1 MIVGRPMSRIDGF
14 AKVTGRARYAA
25 DQQVRGVLHAYLVMS
40 TVARGRITAVN
51 TAGAEAAPGVIAVF
65 THLNMPRLTV
75 PAPTHGFFKR
85 YLPMQ
90 SPDVHHQGQPVA
102 LVVARTLE
110 EAQHA
115 ATLVEVAY
123 DARRPQSRLEEVM
136 NEAFVP
142 PPGSDGPNELTR
154 GDVAAGMAQAQVR
167 LEAAFHTPIH
177 HHNPIEPSA
186 TQAIWDGDRL
196 TVFESTQSL
205 MNTRHSLSQ
214 AFGIPLENV
223 RVLSPFLGGGFGAK
237 GPVWPHTI
245 LTAAVARRLRRPVK
259 LVLSRAHTYT
269 SNGHRAET
277 VQSLRLG
284 ARRDGRITALEH
296 IVTQQVSRTEQTQ
309 FNSSEPT
316 RMLYAIPNLRS
327 VQRVARLDLPAQSF
341 MRSPEA
347 VTAHALEC
355 TLDELAYELDLDPI
369 EVRLRNHADVNP
381 EDGRPWGS
389 KYLRECYRIGAERFG
404 WSRRDPRPGSMR
416 DGDMLVGWGMA
427 TAAHTAGGRPGS
439 GVTVTLG
446 TDGKATVRSATQDI
460 GTGTYTVMTQI
471 AADVLGLPV
480 YDVSFQLG
488 DSDFPEAY
496 TSGASA
502 TVPTVG
508 SGVNLAGT
516 RALERLMALATA
528 AGPLQGL
535 PAARVA
541 AADGYLFDRE
551 QPRRRVSHRA
561 VLRAHGRPIEVTLT
575 PPAAPLG
582 YSTGA
587 TFAEVR
593 IDPRTGR
600 VHVSR
605 IVGVFDPGRVLNR
618 KTLRSQAIGGAIWAI
633 GFTLSEHTLVDPA
646 TARIVNANL
655 SGYLVPVNADV
666 PHIDVSFIDKPDP
679 ASAAL
684 GARGF
689 GETPMTGV
697 TAAIANAVFH
707 ATGRRI
713 RTLPITQ
720 DRLL

>member
-1 MIVGRPMSRIDGF
+1 MIVGRPLSRIDGF

-25 DQQVRGVLHAYLVMS
+25 DQHVRGVLHGFLVMS
-40 TVARGRITAVN
+40 TVARGRITALN
-51 TAGAEAAPGVIAVF
+51 TADAEAAPEVVAVF
-65 THLNMPRLTV
+65 THLNMPQLTV
-75 PAPTHGFFKR
+75 PTPNYGFFKR
-85 YLPMQ
+85 YIPMQ

-110 EAQHA
+110 AAQHA
-115 ATLVEVAY
+115 ATLVQITYTAQ
-123 DARRPQSRLEEVM
+123 RPQSRLEEVM

-142 PPGSDGPNELTR
+142 PEGTDGPNELTR
-154 GDVAAGMAQAQVR
+154 GDVAAGMAQARVR
-167 LEAAFHTPIH
+167 LETAFHTPVH
-177 HHNPIEPSA
+177 HHNAIEPSA
-186 TQAIWDGDRL
+186 TQAVWDGDRL

-205 MNTRHSLSQ
+205 MNTRHTLSQ
-214 AFGIPLENV
+214 TFKIPLENI

-277 VQSLRLG
+277 VQSLRVG
-284 ARRDGRITALEH
+284 AGRDGRITALEH

-316 RMLYAIPNLRS
+316 RMLYAIPNLYS
-327 VQRVARLDLPAQSF
+327 VQRIARLDLPAQSF
-341 MRSPEA
+341 TRSPEV
-347 VTAHALEC
+347 VTSHALEC
-355 TLDELAYELDLDPI
+355 TLDELAYELNLDPV

-381 EDGRPWGS
+381 ENGEPWGS
-389 KYLRECYRIGAERFG
+389 KHLRECYQLGAERFG
-404 WSRRDPRPGSMR
+404 WSRRDPRPRSMR
-416 DGDMLVGWGMA
+416 DGGDLIGWGMA
-427 TAAHTAGGRPGS
+427 TAAHTAGGRRGS
-439 GVTVTLG
+439 SVTVTLG
-446 TDGKATVRSATQDI
+446 TDGKAVVRSATQDI
-460 GTGTYTVMTQI
+460 GTGTYTVMSQI

-488 DSDFPEAY
+488 DSDFPEAF

-516 RALERLMALATA
+516 RALEQLVALAITD
-528 AGPLQGL
+528 GPLQGL
-535 PAARVA
+535 PASRVA
-541 AADGYLFDRE
+541 AADGHLFDRE
-551 QPRRRVSHRA
+551 QPRRRVSHRS
-561 VLRAHGRPIEVTLT
+561 VMRAYGKPIEVTLT
-575 PPAAPLG
+575 PPDAPLG

-587 TFAEVR
+587 AFVEVR
-593 IDPRTGR
+593 VDPRIGR
-600 VHVSR
+600 VRVSR
-605 IVGVFDPGRVLNR
+605 IVGVFDPGRVLNH
-618 KTLRSQAIGGAIWAI
+618 KTLRSQAIGGAVWAI
-633 GFTLSEHTLVDPA
+633 GFTLSEHTMVDPA
-646 TARIVNANL
+646 TARILNTNL

-666 PHIDVSFIDKPDP
+666 PHINVSFIDKPDP
-679 ASAAL
+679 DSAAL